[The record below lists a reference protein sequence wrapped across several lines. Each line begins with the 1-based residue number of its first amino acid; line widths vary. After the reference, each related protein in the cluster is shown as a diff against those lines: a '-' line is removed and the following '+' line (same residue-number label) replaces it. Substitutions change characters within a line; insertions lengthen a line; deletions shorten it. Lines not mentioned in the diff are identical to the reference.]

1 MNPSFGEDDR
11 FQVEFTAQQTER
23 RNSSARL
30 VVLGLVVLVIC
41 SFIWIWGWRA
51 KSSAVA
57 ALRARQNQQFRIE
70 SMLSRIE
77 SMRAQGVDTSGGGEP
92 INDMGSRLKRIADR
106 LGVGAELPI
115 PSESSEDAAGGR
127 LRFYRYDGI
136 SVPSIGPVLEWT
148 ARATDVEEGIDGLEL
163 YSLTIDPDK
172 NNEEWTVNV
181 HFRRWESA
189 P

>member
-30 VVLGLVVLVIC
+30 LVLGIVVVVIC

-51 KSSAVA
+51 KASAVA
-57 ALRARQNQQFRIE
+57 SLKARQNQQYRVE
-70 SMLSRIE
+70 SMLRQIE
-77 SMRAQGVDTSGGGEP
+77 SLRSQGVDMSGGGQP
-92 INDMGSRLKRIADR
+92 INDMGTRLKRIADR
-106 LGVGAELPI
+106 AGITELPI
-115 PSESSEDAAGGR
+115 PSETSEDAAGGR
-127 LRFYRYDGI
+127 LRFYKYDQI
-136 SVPSIGPVLEWT
+136 DVPTLGPVLEWM
-148 ARATDVEEGIDGLEL
+148 ARATDPEEGIDGLEL

-172 NNEEWTVNV
+172 NNEEWTVSV